1 MAADSRAYD
10 TTASTYERD
19 RRRHLAVPLKAPAAA
34 RALQELSAVY
44 PLLAAALAPAAAAV
58 SGSGGAAAAAV
69 SGSGGPAAAA
79 DDDDSD
85 DAPAAISAVAAGL
98 RLVESGLLLTLPGA
112 AAQRPHADTDGS
124 GREEGAPIAY
134 SENNHATYIYI
145 ATLPITLLRGRRAA
159 RGDVP
164 MST

>member
-19 RRRHLAVPLKAPAAA
+19 RRRHLAVPLKASAAA
-34 RALQELSAVY
+34 RALAELSAVY
-44 PLLAAALAPAAAAV
+44 PLLAAALAPAADGGATAV
-58 SGSGGAAAAAV
+58 SGSGGAAAAA
-69 SGSGGPAAAA
+69 AA
-79 DDDDSD
+79 DDDDSDDSD

-124 GREEGAPIAY
+124 GREEGAPVVRI
-134 SENNHATYIYI
+134 T
-145 ATLPITLLRGRRAA
+145 TLPI
-159 RGDVP
+159 
-164 MST
+164 

>member
-19 RRRHLAVPLKAPAAA
+19 RRRHLAVPLKASAAA
-34 RALQELSAVY
+34 RALAELSAVY
-44 PLLAAALAPAAAAV
+44 PLLAAALAPAADGGATAV
-58 SGSGGAAAAAV
+58 SGSGGAAA
-69 SGSGGPAAAA
+69 
-79 DDDDSD
+79 DDDDDSDDSD

-124 GREEGAPIAY
+124 GREEGAPVVRI
-134 SENNHATYIYI
+134 T
-145 ATLPITLLRGRRAA
+145 TLPI
-159 RGDVP
+159 
-164 MST
+164 